1 MLKLNKKRSFS
12 IKSVEIKFNR
22 YLESEV
28 VWEICKVCSI
38 RFGSYTSN
46 VRLIGVLNIY
56 VYREPYIFIVDK
68 LQYFILSEMFYKN
81 MIMVVLKNM
90 CIKVICKWY
99 MDSIVYKQK
108 SGYIWRLVSSWVAD
122 WNISFCIA
130 VE

>member
-108 SGYIWRLVSSWVAD
+108 SGYIWRSVFS
-122 WNISFCIA
+122 
-130 VE
+130 